1 MTVGRLGDPGWFDA
15 FAQAAYQRSATVR
28 QGALDAVAGKPPQHG
43 PDASATLAGFLATPA
58 GRDALERGIR
68 SGADLL
74 GKFFG
79 AAGGPV
85 QLRLP
90 LA

>member
-1 MTVGRLGDPGWFDA
+1 MTVGRLGDPTWFDA
-15 FAQAAYQRSATVR
+15 FARAAYQRSATVR
-28 QGALDAVAGKPPQHG
+28 QGALDAVAGKPQHAAD
-43 PDASATLAGFLATPA
+43 PTAALAGFLATPA

-79 AAGGPV
+79 AGGGPV

>member
-1 MTVGRLGDPGWFDA
+1 M
-15 FAQAAYQRSATVR
+15 
-28 QGALDAVAGKPPQHG
+28 DAVAGKPQHSA
-43 PDASATLAGFLATPA
+43 DASAALAGFLATPA

-68 SGADLL
+68 SGGELL